1 MKKLRLES
9 SARVSRGHAWW
20 EGLLWRVSCWR
31 CPTLLLLRRRHR
43 LRMTAQE
50 LLQFLL
56 VLGRHV
62 VEDGLVDPLL
72 VVEIRPPL
80 LLQIDM
86 RLSQNHLQIS
96 ALRGHPAVQEIGRVI
111 GEP

>member
-1 MKKLRLES
+1 
-9 SARVSRGHAWW
+9 
-20 EGLLWRVSCWR
+20 
-31 CPTLLLLRRRHR
+31 
-43 LRMTAQE
+43 MTAQE

-80 LLQIDM
+80 LFQVDM

-111 GEP
+111 SEPQQEISLGLRVLHALNVLHDLLVLGVNLFWEGVVGGVQGC